1 MELKNKVVLV
11 TGSSQGIGAE
21 TALLFAKEGAN
32 VVVTYN
38 SNRKKA
44 ENIFKECKKCKDAFL
59 VKLNVDD
66 EKSIKE
72 CVEKVVDKFG
82 TIDILVNNAGVLVWK
97 NLMEHSNKDIDFQI
111 NTNLV
116 GLIKMTKTVLPFMK
130 GQNKAGIKNSTNIFE
145 KSKTVGM
152 IINIASA
159 AGKRA
164 ANENYSTYCASKFG
178 VRGFTQALALELPKG
193 IKTFAVNPGMTA
205 TQMTDFEGTSPRKVA
220 EIIVNTAR
228 EKYKIQNGGDIDIWK
243 HVVESKPADVYYTAK
258 KKIGEIFG
266 GEK

>member
-1 MELKNKVVLV
+1 MENLKEILFKKIFIQLIFYFSMDLKDKVVLV

-82 TIDILVNNAGVLVWK
+82 TI
-97 NLMEHSNKDIDFQI
+97 
-111 NTNLV
+111 
-116 GLIKMTKTVLPFMK
+116 
-130 GQNKAGIKNSTNIFE
+130 
-145 KSKTVGM
+145 
-152 IINIASA
+152 
-159 AGKRA
+159 
-164 ANENYSTYCASKFG
+164 
-178 VRGFTQALALELPKG
+178 
-193 IKTFAVNPGMTA
+193 
-205 TQMTDFEGTSPRKVA
+205 
-220 EIIVNTAR
+220 
-228 EKYKIQNGGDIDIWK
+228 
-243 HVVESKPADVYYTAK
+243 
-258 KKIGEIFG
+258 
-266 GEK
+266 

>member
-116 GLIKMTKTVLPFMK
+116 GLMSWEMYF
-130 GQNKAGIKNSTNIFE
+130 
-145 KSKTVGM
+145 
-152 IINIASA
+152 
-159 AGKRA
+159 
-164 ANENYSTYCASKFG
+164 
-178 VRGFTQALALELPKG
+178 
-193 IKTFAVNPGMTA
+193 
-205 TQMTDFEGTSPRKVA
+205 
-220 EIIVNTAR
+220 
-228 EKYKIQNGGDIDIWK
+228 
-243 HVVESKPADVYYTAK
+243 
-258 KKIGEIFG
+258 
-266 GEK
+266 